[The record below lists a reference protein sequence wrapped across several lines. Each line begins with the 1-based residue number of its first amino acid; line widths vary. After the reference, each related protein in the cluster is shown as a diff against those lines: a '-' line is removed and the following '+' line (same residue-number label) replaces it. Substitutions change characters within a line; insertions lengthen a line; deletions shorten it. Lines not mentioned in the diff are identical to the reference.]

1 MENTTTRVIG
11 RALARIDSLAE
22 PERYRAPARRV
33 GVVLQDL
40 AFFLLL
46 VGTGALIVLED
57 LARVGDRALAFFER
71 VFVGLAL
78 LAMTLLVFDEY
89 LQRELW
95 FLLGAEEADTGFQAV
110 VRALLSIDGKA
121 NLAVL
126 LMVLVGFAGASLA
139 TRERQHLSID
149 VMERLLTPPAA
160 RSVRRITRLISAG
173 LCLLLAR
180 ASTGAVFTHSQDS
193 FEGVTVFPFMVPVI
207 NGVVGVLPGEKY
219 GPASCRSLTG
229 ADRAAAGCPE
239 GGFPSVDAWIDAK
252 YDAGLDPFELFAFGY
267 VDAGDKFPLW
277 LPLGFLALVFGA
289 MTLRF
294 LGEAVRPQ
302 VEAPIRPKPATHNA
316 LDVFFAGALP
326 GALGALGVGLWLGE
340 GPLILMSSIVLVL
353 LGAPLFVAVG
363 VGTVACWV
371 LLRDTG
377 AETVVSDMF
386 EATKKLELL
395 SIPFFVLAGNLM
407 TRGAIAARLIAVARA
422 ALDWMPGGL
431 GIGAVAACAMFA
443 AISGS
448 SPVTVIAIG
457 SVMLPMMVREGYPE
471 RYALGVVT
479 ASGGLGIII
488 PPSIPMIVYAIMV
501 SGTEGVGV
509 IDPAV
514 LFRAGIGPG
523 MFIASVLS
531 LYTLYRFWPREDSAF
546 ESAPEPIGQRLGQGA
561 RELGKAVFWGLPSL
575 FLPVLIL
582 GGIYG
587 WLSFG
592 GFTVRFTVTEAA
604 AVAVLYALVVE
615 LFVHRELRLR
625 DVPSVFGESAMQ
637 LGSLFLLIVIA
648 ISLNRFFVF
657 EELPEKAAAWM
668 LDWVHS
674 PVQFLIAAN
683 LFLLAVGCVMDIMS
697 AILIVAPLLAPVAAQ
712 YGIHPIHFAI
722 IFIVNLEIG
731 YLTPPMGIN
740 LFVASTVFDRPLL
753 EVIRAVLP
761 FLLLMLFALAVIVF
775 FPSLSLF
782 LAGV

>member
-11 RALARIDSLAE
+11 KALARIDSLAE

-33 GVVLQDL
+33 GALLQDVL
-40 AFFLLL
+40 FVVVL

-57 LARVGDRALAFFER
+57 IARLGDRALALFER

-78 LAMTLLVFDEY
+78 LTMTLLVFDEY

-95 FLLGAEEADTGFQAV
+95 FALGAEETDTGWQAV

-126 LMVLVGFAGASLA
+126 LMVLVGFTGASLA
-139 TRERQHLSID
+139 TRERQHLTVD
-149 VMERLLTPPAA
+149 VMERLLSAPSAQT
-160 RSVRRITRLISAG
+160 VRRITRLISAG
-173 LCLLLAR
+173 LCLIFAR
-180 ASTGAVFTHSQDS
+180 ASAAAVLTHSQDS
-193 FEGVTVFPFMVPVI
+193 FEGVRVFPFMVPVI
-207 NGVVGVLPGEKY
+207 NTIVGLLPGEKY
-219 GPASCRSLTG
+219 GPLSCKG
-229 ADRAAAGCPE
+229 VADRAAAGCPDAAH
-239 GGFPSVDAWIDAK
+239 PSVDAWIDAK
-252 YDAGLDPFELFAFGY
+252 YDAGLDPFDLFAFGY
-267 VDAGDKFPLW
+267 VDVGDRFPLW
-277 LPLGFLALVFGA
+277 LPLGFLSLVFGA

-294 LGEAVRPQ
+294 LAEAFRPRI
-302 VEAPIRPKPATHNA
+302 ARAIRPPPATRSA
-316 LDVFFAGALP
+316 TDVFFAGALP
-326 GALGALGVGLWLGE
+326 GALGALGLGLWLGE

-363 VGTVACWV
+363 VGTVASWA
-371 LLRDTG
+371 LLRDAG
-377 AETVVSDMF
+377 PETVISDMF

-407 TRGAIAARLIAVARA
+407 TRGSIASRLIEVARA
-422 ALDWMPGGL
+422 ALGWLPGGL

-457 SVMLPMMVREGYPE
+457 GVMLPMLIREGYPE
-471 RYALGVVT
+471 RYAIGVLT
-479 ASGGLGIII
+479 TSGGLGIII

-501 SGTEGVGV
+501 SGTPGVGV
-509 IDPAV
+509 VDPAV

-523 MFIASVLS
+523 VFIALVLS
-531 LYTLYRFWPREDSAF
+531 AYTLYRFWPREDF
-546 ESAPEPIGQRLGQGA
+546 EVAPEPLGLRVGQGMKA
-561 RELGKAVFWGLPSL
+561 FGKAVFWGLPSL

-587 WLSFG
+587 WLTVG

-615 LFVHRELRLR
+615 LILHRDLRLR
-625 DVPSVFGESAMQ
+625 DLPGVFAESAMQ

-674 PVQFLIAAN
+674 PVQFLIAVN
-683 LFLLAVGCVMDIMS
+683 LFLLALGCVMDVLS

-712 YGIHPIHFAI
+712 YGIHPVHFAV

-740 LFVASTVFDRPLL
+740 LFVASTVFDRPLVQ
-753 EVIRAVLP
+753 VILSVLP
-761 FLLLMLFALAVIVF
+761 FLVLMLLALAVIAF
-775 FPSLSLF
+775 FPALSLF